1 MRKKEKKL
9 GKQNKILKKVPTVD
23 EVKTEIINKIVTEIN
38 ELLDDQS
45 EGGDSTYSMIT
56 LFEETFQPVL
66 D

>member
-9 GKQNKILKKVPTVD
+9 EKQIKILKKVPTVD
-23 EVKTEIINKIVTEIN
+23 KVKTEIINKIVTEIN

-45 EGGDSTYSMIT
+45 EGGDSTYSIIT

>member
-38 ELLDDQS
+38 ELLDEQS
-45 EGGDSTYSMIT
+45 
-56 LFEETFQPVL
+56 
-66 D
+66 